1 MLYDVYYS
9 MYEYVSVVMLSIARE
24 RPMSATTIYNEIQAA
39 LKRGERFTI
48 ATVVKTAGAAPCA
61 VGSKMLVCADGTTS
75 GSFAGPKTDGRV
87 AQEALQVIHDG
98 QSRLTHIHLDADQGE
113 AVGSCGATLEVF
125 FEVLRPEPRLIIAGA
140 GYVAQ
145 ALARLASALDFR
157 IVVVDDRRDL
167 ADPIVFEDKV
177 QLTFGDIPQ
186 TIHEL
191 EPDESSWIVIV
202 TRGHHLD
209 KDALRAALETNAA
222 YIGMIGSTSKVKH
235 IFKDLLKEGL
245 TRERLEQVH
254 APIGLDLGAETPD
267 EIALSI
273 AAVMLMIRKKG
284 SGASLNTLHRLLEDE
299 VGVER

>member
-1 MLYDVYYS
+1 
-9 MYEYVSVVMLSIARE
+9 
-24 RPMSATTIYNEIQAA
+24 MSASTIYSEIQTSF
-39 LKRGERFTI
+39 KRGERIAI
-48 ATVVKTAGAAPCA
+48 ATVVKTAGAAPCG
-61 VGSKMLVCADGTTS
+61 VGSKMLVRADGATS
-75 GSFAGPKTDGRV
+75 GSFAGPKTDGKV
-87 AQEALQVIHDG
+87 TQEALQAIRDG
-98 QSRLTHIHLDADQGE
+98 HSYLTHIHLDADQGE

-167 ADPIVFEDKV
+167 ADPIVFDDKV

-209 KDALRAALETNAA
+209 KDALQAALETNAT
-222 YIGMIGSTSKVKH
+222 YVGMIGSPSKVKR
-235 IFKDLLKEGL
+235 IFKDLLKEGIS
-245 TRERLEQVH
+245 RERLEQVH

-273 AAVMLMIRKKG
+273 AAEMVMIRKKA
-284 SGASLNTLHRLLEDE
+284 SGASLKTIHHLLEEE
-299 VGVER
+299 VLVES

>member
-1 MLYDVYYS
+1 
-9 MYEYVSVVMLSIARE
+9 
-24 RPMSATTIYNEIQAA
+24 MSASTIYNEIQTSF
-39 LKRGERFTI
+39 KRGERVAI
-48 ATVVKTAGAAPCA
+48 ATVVKTAGAAPCG
-61 VGSKMLVCADGTTS
+61 VGSKMLVRADGATS
-75 GSFAGPKTDGRV
+75 GSFAGPKTDGKV
-87 AQEALQVIHDG
+87 TQEALQAIRDG
-98 QSRLTHIHLDADQGE
+98 HSYLTHIHLDADQGE

-167 ADPIVFEDKV
+167 ADPIVFDDKV

-209 KDALRAALETNAA
+209 KDALQAALETNAT
-222 YIGMIGSTSKVKH
+222 YVGMIGSPSKVKR
-235 IFKDLLKEGL
+235 IFKDLLKEGIS
-245 TRERLEQVH
+245 RERLEQVH

-273 AAVMLMIRKKG
+273 AAEMVMIRKKA
-284 SGASLNTLHRLLEDE
+284 SGASLKTLHHLLEEE
-299 VGVER
+299 VLVQS

>member
-1 MLYDVYYS
+1 MIYTTQC
-9 MYEYVSVVMLSIARE
+9 MNIARE
-24 RPMSATTIYNEIQAA
+24 KPMSATTIYNEIQAA
-39 LKRGERFTI
+39 LKRGERFAI
-48 ATVVKTAGAAPCA
+48 ATVVKTVGAAPCG
-61 VGSKMLVCADGTTS
+61 VGSKMLVRADSTTS
-75 GSFAGPKTDGRV
+75 GSFSGPKTDGRV
-87 AQEALQVIHDG
+87 TQEALQAIHEG
-98 QSRLTHIHLDADQGE
+98 QSHLTHIHLDADQGE

-140 GYVAQ
+140 GNVAQ

-167 ADPIVFEDKV
+167 ADPVVFEDKV

-209 KDALRAALETNAA
+209 KDALKAALETNAA
-222 YIGMIGSTSKVKH
+222 YIGMIGSPSKVKH
-235 IFKDLLKEGL
+235 IFKDLLKEGF
-245 TRERLEQVH
+245 TRSRLAQVH

-273 AAVMLMIRKKG
+273 AAEMVMIRKKAT
-284 SGASLNTLHRLLEDE
+284 GAPLNTLHQLLTEEEAAVEE
-299 VGVER
+299 VPAGSR

>member
-1 MLYDVYYS
+1 
-9 MYEYVSVVMLSIARE
+9 
-24 RPMSATTIYNEIQAA
+24 MSATIIYNEIQTA
-39 LKRGERFTI
+39 LKRGERFAI
-48 ATVVKTAGAAPCA
+48 ATVIKTVGAAPCGI
-61 VGSKMLVCADGTTS
+61 GSKLLVRADGSTS

-87 AQEALQVIHDG
+87 AQEALQAIHDG
-98 QSRLTHIHLDADQGE
+98 QSHLSHIHLEADQGE
-113 AVGSCGATLEVF
+113 AVGSCGATLEIF

-167 ADPIVFEDKV
+167 ADPVVFEDKA

-186 TIHEL
+186 TIGAL

-209 KDALRAALETNAA
+209 KDALKAALETNAA
-222 YIGMIGSTSKVKH
+222 YIGMIGSPGKVKR
-235 IFKDLLKEGL
+235 IFKDLYKEGIA
-245 TRERLEQVH
+245 RERLEQVH

-273 AAVMLMIRKKG
+273 AAEMLMLRKKA
-284 SGASLNTLHRLLEDE
+284 SGASLNTLHKLLDDE
-299 VGVER
+299 VMVESR

>member
-1 MLYDVYYS
+1 
-9 MYEYVSVVMLSIARE
+9 
-24 RPMSATTIYNEIQAA
+24 MSGTSIYNEIQTA
-39 LKRGERFTI
+39 LKRGERIAI
-48 ATVVKTAGAAPCA
+48 ATVIKTAGAAPCG
-61 VGSKMLVCADGTTS
+61 VGSKMLVRTDGTTS

-87 AQEALQVIHDG
+87 AQEALQAIRDG
-98 QSRLTHIHLDADQGE
+98 QSHLKHIHLDADQGE

-145 ALARLASALDFR
+145 ALSRLAAQLDFR

-167 ADPIVFEDKV
+167 ADPHSFDDKV

-186 TIHEL
+186 TIREL
-191 EPDESSWIVIV
+191 QPDESSWIVIV

-209 KDALRAALETNAA
+209 KDALKAALVSSAA
-222 YIGMIGSTSKVKH
+222 YIGMIGSPSKVKR
-235 IFKDLLKEGL
+235 IFKDLLKEGFS
-245 TRERLEQVH
+245 RERLEQVH

-273 AAVMLMIRKKG
+273 AAEMVMIRKKA
-284 SGASLNTLHRLLEDE
+284 SGTSLNTLHQLLDEE
-299 VGVER
+299 VGVESR